1 MYNAARVAVSK
12 KLNGRQAN
20 IHAGTVIMRQPPANK
35 RKNTMKRLAL
45 PALAA
50 AFAAIAHAD
59 NEAVGTP
66 LAMPAEMQ
74 EVFARNPATASNNER
89 FANAEAA
96 AVYQAAHDGDLARAR
111 QILAQHPGVLQSHN
125 TREMTPLG
133 VAMMSGDRKA
143 FNALLDL
150 GADPTWL
157 GDMRD
162 TDLHLAAILTDRY
175 WLDALIKRGVNL
187 EIPNTLGETPL
198 FAALGPETRDNFELL
213 LKAGADIHARR
224 TADGETLL
232 HKASA
237 ISDYAAVPRLL
248 KLGVDPTLR
257 DHVGYTFQYSYFL
270 ASDNPPHA
278 KEVRAWLDAHNI
290 PIDTSRIAPDAPP
303 ADNGLCT
310 VPPTALLT
318 AVSPHYR
325 ASAALLQNSGKDNA
339 ARPADDA
346 APVAVSD
353 ADIDR
358 VAQQLAAAY
367 PVEDRAQ
374 QQQNYREHYL
384 FYRDD
389 GENVQT
395 LAGALATY
403 TLGSYNAWRG
413 SNGDDDTLDRTY
425 QSLLAQYRQ
434 QTGNIKV
441 DKDDYLRHIMLGM
454 QLILATAYC
463 HNVES
468 RGHLQT
474 AGSHGLK
481 ALFKTAPER
490 IRLTPEGISLNP

>member
-1 MYNAARVAVSK
+1 
-12 KLNGRQAN
+12 
-20 IHAGTVIMRQPPANK
+20 
-35 RKNTMKRLAL
+35 MKRLVL
-45 PALAA
+45 TALAA

-74 EVFARNPATASNNER
+74 EAFARNPATASNNER

-111 QILAQHPGVLQSHN
+111 QILAQRPDILQSHN
-125 TREMTPLG
+125 TQEMTPLG

-198 FAALGPETRDNFELL
+198 FAALGAETRGNFELL

-303 ADNGLCT
+303 ADNSLCT

-339 ARPADDA
+339 ARPADEAAADA
-346 APVAVSD
+346 AARDVEWLAKL
-353 ADIDR
+353 R
-358 VAQQLAAAY
+358 VCRGL
-367 PVEDRAQ
+367 R
-374 QQQNYREHYL
+374 RRGG
-384 FYRDD
+384 FGWDD
-389 GENVQT
+389 PRLLPSATPT
-395 LAGALATY
+395 LT
-403 TLGSYNAWRG
+403 AWRNSSPPPTRQKTAR
-413 SNGDDDTLDRTY
+413 SNNKTI
-425 QSLLAQYRQ
+425 A
-434 QTGNIKV
+434 NITCST
-441 DKDDYLRHIMLGM
+441 
-454 QLILATAYC
+454 ATTAKTC
-463 HNVES
+463 KPS
-468 RGHLQT
+468 PGRLPPTPSAATTPGAAQT
-474 AGSHGLK
+474 ATMTPWTEPTTASSPNTGSRR
-481 ALFKTAPER
+481 AT
-490 IRLTPEGISLNP
+490 

>member
-1 MYNAARVAVSK
+1 
-12 KLNGRQAN
+12 
-20 IHAGTVIMRQPPANK
+20 
-35 RKNTMKRLAL
+35 MKRLAL

-50 AFAAIAHAD
+50 AFAVIAHAD
-59 NEAVGTP
+59 NEPVGTP

-157 GDMRD
+157 GDTRD

-232 HKASA
+232 HKAA
-237 ISDYAAVPRLL
+237 GISDYDAVPRLL

-303 ADNGLCT
+303 ADNSLCT
-310 VPPTALLT
+310 VPPTRCSPPSRRITAQVRRCCKTAAKTTPPARRTTPRRLPSATPTLT
-318 AVSPHYR
+318 AWRNSSPPPTR
-325 ASAALLQNSGKDNA
+325 QKTARSNNKTIANITCSTATTAKTCKPSPGRLPPTPSAATTPGA
-339 ARPADDA
+339 A
-346 APVAVSD
+346 
-353 ADIDR
+353 
-358 VAQQLAAAY
+358 
-367 PVEDRAQ
+367 
-374 QQQNYREHYL
+374 
-384 FYRDD
+384 
-389 GENVQT
+389 
-395 LAGALATY
+395 
-403 TLGSYNAWRG
+403 
-413 SNGDDDTLDRTY
+413 
-425 QSLLAQYRQ
+425 
-434 QTGNIKV
+434 
-441 DKDDYLRHIMLGM
+441 
-454 QLILATAYC
+454 
-463 HNVES
+463 
-468 RGHLQT
+468 QT
-474 AGSHGLK
+474 ATMTPWTEPTTASSPNTGSRR
-481 ALFKTAPER
+481 AT
-490 IRLTPEGISLNP
+490 